1 MTSARHAAS
10 AVALSLSLL
19 AASAHAEPTAE
30 DLASARELFKE
41 GRTLREQGDLPKALE
56 KLRAAHALGQTP
68 ITGLELARTYVL
80 VGKLVDAREVS
91 LGVARLP
98 VASDETGRSDAARAE
113 AVKLATSLEPRLAK
127 LIVTVKGMP
136 AMSAVSV
143 SVDGEAIPVAAI
155 GEPRS
160 ADPGVHVAVLTL
172 AGGGEVR
179 TEIEVKEGESRAL
192 VLDAAT
198 AINPSPPAPPPPPT
212 PARPEPP
219 PSSHPDPILVTG
231 ATAGGLGLLIGASF
245 GIATFVTK
253 GSLETDCPGG
263 RCGPAHYAE
272 LTTAQNQATG
282 ATIGFGIAGAGAA
295 AVILDLIFA
304 PKKSATKAAIVPELG
319 AGWVGAHGSF

>member
-1 MTSARHAAS
+1 MTSARRAAS
-10 AVALSLSLL
+10 AIALSLSLL

-30 DLASARELFKE
+30 DLASARALFKE
-41 GRTLREQGDLPKALE
+41 GRALREQGDLPKALE

-98 VASDETGRSDAARAE
+98 VASDETGRSDSARAE
-113 AVKLATSLEPRLAK
+113 AAKLATSLEPRLAK
-127 LIVTVKGMP
+127 LIVTVTGMP
-136 AMSAVSV
+136 ALSAASV
-143 SVDGEAIPVAAI
+143 SVDGETIPVAAI

-172 AGGGEVR
+172 PGGGEVK
-179 TEIEVKEGESRAL
+179 TQVEVKEGEAREV
-192 VLDAAT
+192 VLDAASAT
-198 AINPSPPAPPPPPT
+198 STAPPPPP
-212 PARPEPP
+212 PPPVIAPPEPP
-219 PSSHPDPILVTG
+219 PRHTDAILVTG
-231 ATAGGLGLLIGASF
+231 ATVGGLGLLFGASF
-245 GIATFVTK
+245 GVATFVTK
-253 GSLETDCPGG
+253 GSLESDCPGG
-263 RCGPAHYAE
+263 RCGPAHCAG

-282 ATIGFGIAGAGAA
+282 ATIGFVVAGAGAA

-304 PKKSATKAAIVPELG
+304 PKKDPEKAAIVPELG